1 MQAHHACRST
11 HSARTVIGVLV
22 DMTTLIALAAI
33 ACMFGLSACLG
44 ADARLAPLNGIADQ
58 SGGNT
63 VWHAAAM
70 PGTLYANVDKEAPF
84 S

>member
-11 HSARTVIGVLV
+11 HSARTVIGVVL
-22 DMTTLIALAAI
+22 DMTTLIALASI
-33 ACMFGLSACLG
+33 ACMFSLSACIDT
-44 ADARLAPLNGIADQ
+44 DARLAPPNGIADQ
-58 SGGNT
+58 ADGNT